1 MHDPMG
7 WCTTSDLDQFTA
19 AAEGYLRSRAAE
31 NTMLLSAA
39 LAVRSG
45 WHAQVAGQPSGPGP
59 AAGGASGML
68 YGWWEPPDGSGA
80 RGAFV
85 HDPAAPLLI
94 AGRAPEMAAALAGTL
109 SKLGRHVSGVDAP
122 VEAADAFAAAWSQRE
137 RSSIRVHRHSRVYRL
152 TAATASANTASANT
166 ATSNAASAATPNADG
181 DGPGAWLPA
190 QTPSPAGRLRVMA
203 AADRALLIDWL
214 TAFGREA
221 AERISS
227 AADVA
232 DDLLSYGGAV
242 LWEVQQRTFRIR
254 EAAHYL
260 VSPQHREAA
269 QQAEPAYQPVALA
282 TVSRPVA
289 GTVRINMVY
298 TPPERRRNGHAAAA
312 ILMTSRAVFAGAVP
326 GYGPRTGPGAE
337 AISEVVLIADGNRPD
352 RQATRLGY
360 QIVGERTVLR
370 FGPATGPRPRLQS
383 ATRPMPRLPTGP
395 LPRLRRLG
403 RAAAAAVGHR
413 RRGRPRTTRPAS
425 PA

>member
-1 MHDPMG
+1 MG
-7 WCTTSDLDQFTA
+7 WCTTSDLDQFAA

-59 AAGGASGML
+59 AAGGANGASVML

-137 RSSIRVHRHSRVYRL
+137 RSSVRVHRRCRVYRL
-152 TAATASANTASANT
+152 TAA
-166 ATSNAASAATPNADG
+166 AASASASPGAG
-181 DGPGAWLPA
+181 GSGPGGWAPE
-190 QTPSPAGRLRVMA
+190 QTPSPAGRLRVMTQ
-203 AADRALLIDWL
+203 ADRTLLIDWL
-214 TAFGREA
+214 AAFGLEA
-221 AERISS
+221 AERIG
-227 AADVA
+227 APADVA
-232 DDLLSYGGAV
+232 DDLLGYGGAV
-242 LWEVQQRTFRIR
+242 LWEVPQRTFRIR

-269 QQAEPAYQPVALA
+269 QQAEPTYQPVALA

-298 TPPERRRNGHAAAA
+298 TPPERRRNGHAAAV
-312 ILMTSRAVFAGAVP
+312 ILMTSRAILAGTVP
-326 GYGPRTGPGAE
+326 GYGAEAGTEAGTEAGIE

-360 QIVGERTVLR
+360 QLVGERTVLR
-370 FGPATGPRPRLQS
+370 FGPATGSLPRLQS

-395 LPRLRRLG
+395 LPRLRR
-403 RAAAAAVGHR
+403 
-413 RRGRPRTTRPAS
+413 
-425 PA
+425 